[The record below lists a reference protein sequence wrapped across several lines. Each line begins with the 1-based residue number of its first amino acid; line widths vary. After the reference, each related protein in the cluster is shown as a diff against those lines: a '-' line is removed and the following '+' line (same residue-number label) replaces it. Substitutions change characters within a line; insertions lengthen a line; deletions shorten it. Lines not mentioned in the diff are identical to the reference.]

1 MNTLP
6 MHAQVQTWMGLNRQ
20 QLLSAIVLL
29 ALLAALAIALMG
41 AAYYASGTTASADR
55 RGTALSFW
63 WMRPIG
69 TAARIAF

>member
-1 MNTLP
+1 

-41 AAYYASGTTASADR
+41 AAYYASGTTASA
-55 RGTALSFW
+55 GSFA
-63 WMRPIG
+63 PIAG
-69 TAARIAF
+69 APRCPPGGCGP